1 MRKREDKETV
11 NKKAEA
17 FSAYLKEKDIQAF
30 AVEELEGD
38 EQKTAV
44 FRSHITTEGQQLP
57 TIVILDESMFAM
69 VRVQIAPKALSE
81 ENQLELLKLVN
92 EESAGYKPFKLYL
105 NKEGDLILDVCMT
118 IEGELNG
125 DNLYSLFAIIIDY
138 LNTNYRKFMK
148 CIWKGE

>member
-1 MRKREDKETV
+1 M

-17 FSAYLKEKDIQAF
+17 FKKYLEEKDIKSF
-30 AVEELEGD
+30 EIEELEGD

-44 FRSHITTEGQQLP
+44 FRSYITTEGQQLP

-81 ENQLELLKLVN
+81 ENQLELLKMVN

-105 NKEGDLILDVCMT
+105 NKDGDLMMDVCLV
-118 IEGELNG
+118 IEDELKG
-125 DNLYSLFAIIIDY
+125 DSIYAMFALIIDY
-138 LNTNYRKFMK
+138 LNNNYRNFMK
-148 CIWKGE
+148 RIWQGK

>member
-1 MRKREDKETV
+1 M

-17 FSAYLKEKDIQAF
+17 FKAYLKEKDIQAF

-38 EQKTAV
+38 EQKTVV

-57 TIVILDESMFAM
+57 TLVILDESMFAM
-69 VRVQIAPKALSE
+69 LRVQITPKALSE

-105 NKEGDLILDVCMT
+105 SKDGDLMLDVCLV

-125 DNLYSLFAIIIDY
+125 DSIYAMFALIIDY
-138 LNTNYRKFMK
+138 LNNNYRNFMK
-148 CIWKGE
+148 RIWQGK

>member
-1 MRKREDKETV
+1 M

-17 FSAYLKEKDIQAF
+17 FEGYLKEKDIKVF
-30 AVEELEGD
+30 EMEELEGD
-38 EQKTAV
+38 SQHTAV
-44 FRSHITTEGQQLP
+44 FRSHITVEGQQLP
-57 TIVILDESMFAM
+57 TIVIRDDSIFTM

-125 DNLYSLFAIIIDY
+125 DNLYSMFAIIIDY

>member
-1 MRKREDKETV
+1 M

-17 FSAYLKEKDIQAF
+17 FEGYLKEKDIKVF
-30 AVEELEGD
+30 EMEELEGD
-38 EQKTAV
+38 SQHTAV
-44 FRSHITTEGQQLP
+44 FRSHITVEGQQLP
-57 TIVILDESMFAM
+57 TIVITDDSIFTM

-92 EESAGYKPFKLYL
+92 EESASYKPFKLYL

-125 DNLYSLFAIIIDY
+125 DNLYSMFAIIIDY

>member
-1 MRKREDKETV
+1 M

-17 FSAYLKEKDIQAF
+17 FEGYLKEKDIKVF
-30 AVEELEGD
+30 EMEELEGD
-38 EQKTAV
+38 SQHTAV
-44 FRSHITTEGQQLP
+44 FRSHITVEGQQLP
-57 TIVILDESMFAM
+57 TIVITDDSIFTM

-92 EESAGYKPFKLYL
+92 EESASYKPFKLYL

-118 IEGELNG
+118 SEGELNG
-125 DNLYSLFAIIIDY
+125 DNLYSMFAIIIDY
-138 LNTNYRKFMK
+138 LNTNYRQFMK

>member
-1 MRKREDKETV
+1 M

-17 FSAYLKEKDIQAF
+17 FKAYLKEKDIQAF

-38 EQKTAV
+38 EQKTVV

-57 TIVILDESMFAM
+57 TLVILDESIFAM
-69 VRVQIAPKALSE
+69 LRVQIAPKALSE
-81 ENQLELLKLVN
+81 ENQLELLKMVN

-105 NKEGDLILDVCMT
+105 SKDGALMLDVCLV

-125 DNLYSLFAIIIDY
+125 DSIYAMFALIIDY
-138 LNTNYRKFMK
+138 LNNNYRKLMK
-148 CIWKGE
+148 CIWQ

>member
-1 MRKREDKETV
+1 M

-81 ENQLELLKLVN
+81 ENQLELLKMVN

-105 NKEGDLILDVCMT
+105 NKAGDLMMDVCLV
-118 IEGELNG
+118 IEDELKG
-125 DNLYSLFAIIIDY
+125 DSIYAMFALIIDY
-138 LNTNYRKFMK
+138 LNNNYRNFMK
-148 CIWKGE
+148 RIWQDK

>member
-1 MRKREDKETV
+1 M

-17 FSAYLKEKDIQAF
+17 FQAYLKEKDIQAF

-57 TIVILDESMFAM
+57 TLVILDESIFAM
-69 VRVQIAPKALSE
+69 LRVQVTPKALSE
-81 ENQLELLKLVN
+81 ENQLELLKMVN

-105 NKEGDLILDVCMT
+105 NKEGDLMLDVCMV

-125 DNLYSLFAIIIDY
+125 DSIYAMFALIIDY
-138 LNTNYRKFMK
+138 LNNNYRNFMK
-148 CIWKGE
+148 CIWQGK